1 MTTVSH
7 TRVLKFLAW
16 FLFAFA
22 LALPL
27 WESRPTAS
35 QSQTANLNRV
45 ASEVPDGAVAAA
57 APATEAL
64 TTDMD
69 AKTDDLFNNFGARG
83 TPINECIADAVP
95 PTARGNGRFEDNKF
109 IFEEEETVADGLGP
123 TYNDVGCVT
132 CHQAVDTGAFGQQ
145 MEFRAGHLSG
155 GNFVDAPGGQ
165 LIHARGTDSDI
176 VEHITT
182 GENVRAFRVVLQAL
196 GDGFIECIAN
206 QTLQDNVAAEPSAV
220 RGALTAVPVVEA
232 NNTLRI
238 GRFGWKAQHASLLSF
253 SGDAYLN
260 EMGITNKFD
269 GFGGRSSSAADAGTH
284 ENPASTADGVIDV
297 NFGTQFDPVAD
308 PEDDGGDVLAFAD
321 FMAAT
326 RAPGRQ
332 NPIPAAALRGDPLFN
347 QVGCAACHTR
357 TFTTATAGTAI
368 NGGAFTVP
376 AALGDKIIHPFSDFA
391 LHDVGTGDG
400 IVQNAGQASA
410 NLMRTAPLWG
420 IRARNRFMHD
430 GLTVNIS
437 EAIQRHAGQATA
449 ARNAFN
455 ALTAAQRS
463 DLLFFILSL

>member
-1 MTTVSH
+1 MSKLFK
-7 TRVLKFLAW
+7 VLALS
-16 FLFAFA
+16 LFAA
-22 LALPL
+22 LALSL
-27 WESRPTAS
+27 WLSPPTTG
-35 QSQTANLNRV
+35 QNKKDKDQV
-45 ASEVPDGAVAAA
+45 DSETGSGAMSVM
-57 APATEAL
+57 APTQAL

-83 TPINECIADAVP
+83 TPVDECVAEPEP
-95 PTARGNGRFEDNKF
+95 PTARGNGTFEDNKF
-109 IFEEEETVADGLGP
+109 IFEEEETVEDGLGP

-155 GNFVDAPGGQ
+155 SNFVDNPGGQ

-182 GENVRAFRVVLQAL
+182 AETVRSFRSVLQTL
-196 GDGFIECIAN
+196 GDGFVECISN
-206 QTLQDNVAAEPSAV
+206 TDLQNNVAAQPAAQ
-220 RGALTAVPVVEA
+220 RGTLTSVPVVEA

-238 GRFGWKAQHASLLSF
+238 GRFGWKAQHASLQSF

-269 GFGGRSSSAADAGTH
+269 GFGGRSSSAPDAGTN
-284 ENPASTADGVIDV
+284 ENPASTAEGVINV
-297 NFGTQFDPVAD
+297 TGPPFDPVPD
-308 PEDDGGDVLAFAD
+308 PEDDGNDVLAFAD

-332 NPIPAAALRGDPLFN
+332 SPIPAAATRGDSLFN
-347 QVGCAACHTR
+347 QVGCAVCHTR
-357 TFTTATAGTAI
+357 NFTTAPAGTLI

-391 LHDVGTGDG
+391 LHNVGTGDG
-400 IVQNAGQASA
+400 IVQNAGQSTA
-410 NLMRTAPLWG
+410 NQIRTAPLWG

-430 GLTVNIS
+430 GLTVNVS

-455 ALTAAQRS
+455 NLTSGQRS
-463 DLLFFILSL
+463 DLLFFVLSL

>member
-1 MTTVSH
+1 MSKLFK
-7 TRVLKFLAW
+7 VLALT
-16 FLFAFA
+16 LFVA
-22 LALPL
+22 LALSL
-27 WESRPTAS
+27 WLSPSTTS
-35 QSQTANLNRV
+35 QNKKDDNPVDPETSGAFV
-45 ASEVPDGAVAAA
+45 ALA
-57 APATEAL
+57 APTEAL

-83 TPINECIADAVP
+83 TPVDECVEEPEP
-95 PTARGNGRFEDNKF
+95 PTARGNGTFEANKF

-145 MEFRAGHLSG
+145 MEFRAGHVAN

-165 LIHARGTDSDI
+165 LIHARGTDSDV

-182 GENVRAFRVVLQAL
+182 AENVRAFRVVTPAL
-196 GDGFIECIAN
+196 GDGFVECIAN
-206 QTLQDNVAAEPSAV
+206 QDLQSNVAAQPAAQ
-220 RGALTAVPVVEA
+220 RGTLTAVPVVEA

-253 SGDAYLN
+253 AGDAYLN
-260 EMGITNKFD
+260 EMGITSKFD
-269 GFGGRSSSAADAGTH
+269 GFGGRSSNAPDAGTH
-284 ENPASTADGVIDV
+284 ENPASTAEGVIQV
-297 NFGTQFDPVAD
+297 TGPPFDPVVD

-332 NPIPAAALRGDPLFN
+332 NPLPAAAVRGDPLFN
-347 QVGCAACHTR
+347 SVGCAVCHTR
-357 TFTTATAGTAI
+357 TLTTAPAGTAI

-400 IVQNAGQASA
+400 IVQNAGQSTA

-420 IRARNRFMHD
+420 IRSRNRFMHD
-430 GLTVNIS
+430 GLSVNIS
-437 EAIQRHAGQATA
+437 ETIQRHAGQATA

-455 ALTAAQRS
+455 LLSAAQRA
-463 DLLFFILSL
+463 DLLAFVLSL

>member
-1 MTTVSH
+1 MTTLSR
-7 TRVLKFLAW
+7 TRVLKVLAL
-16 FLFAFA
+16 FLFVVA
-22 LALPL
+22 LALTL
-27 WESRPTAS
+27 SMSSPTKS
-35 QSQTANLNRV
+35 QSQTANLNRIP
-45 ASEVPDGAVAAA
+45 SEVPDGQNAVAAA
-57 APATEAL
+57 VTEAL

-83 TPINECIADAVP
+83 TPIDECVADPVP

-155 GNFVDAPGGQ
+155 STFVDNPGGQ
-165 LIHARGTDSDI
+165 LIHARGTDSDV

-182 GENVRAFRVVLQAL
+182 GETVRSFRLVLSTL
-196 GDGFIECIAN
+196 GDGFVECIAN
-206 QTLQDNVAAEPSAV
+206 QTLQDNVAAQPSSI
-220 RGALTAVPVVEA
+220 RGTLTAVPVVEA

-238 GRFGWKAQHASLLSF
+238 GRFGWKGQHASLLSF

-269 GFGGRSSSAADAGTH
+269 GFGGRSSSASDAGTH
-284 ENPASTADGVIDV
+284 ENPASTAEGVIDV
-297 NFGTQFDPVAD
+297 TFPSQFDPVQD
-308 PEDDGGDVLAFAD
+308 PEDDGGDVIAFTD

-332 NPIPAAALRGDPLFN
+332 NPIPASALRGDPLFN
-347 QVGCAACHTR
+347 QVGCSGCHTR
-357 TFTTATAGTAI
+357 NFTTAPAGTLI

-391 LHDVGTGDG
+391 LHDIGTGDG
-400 IVQNAGQASA
+400 IVQNAGQSTA
-410 NLMRTAPLWG
+410 NQIKTAPLWG